1 MINVGGDDV
10 LVFQD
15 EDKSL
20 LELGFRNETEVSYFN
35 KADYE
40 KYKLD
45 PTLKWWVFVTFNFP
59 FMQSAIEP
67 RYC

>member
-10 LVFQD
+10 LVFQE

-45 PTLKWWVFVTFNFP
+45 PTLKW
-59 FMQSAIEP
+59 
-67 RYC
+67 